1 MYPTCH
7 AVPFTPVAIGS
18 DRACTSAA
26 VCRLANPSGCGA
38 HNTGSVPLEQSP
50 LNHERVWL
58 SVSLFA
64 GPEFEELERVGMSA
78 LCGPR
83 GKSCAVRE
91 PRALTGCWGWQSSAV
106 AVVSAYVDFTYPCK
120 LDQLC
125 CLPAARAFALP
136 VHRDLRVADEES

>member
-7 AVPFTPVAIGS
+7 AVPFTPAAIGS

-58 SVSLFA
+58 SVALFA
-64 GPEFEELERVGMSA
+64 GPEFEELERVGDVCALRASWKVMCRAGTAGAHRLLGMAIERSRRGFCIRRLHLSLQIRSA
-78 LCGPR
+78 LLPACGPR
-83 GKSCAVRE
+83 ICATRTS
-91 PRALTGCWGWQSSAV
+91 R
-106 AVVSAYVDFTYPCK
+106 F
-120 LDQLC
+120 
-125 CLPAARAFALP
+125 ARG
-136 VHRDLRVADEES
+136 